1 MGNSEI
7 CHDGKV
13 TIFKIMGR
21 IIKSM
26 FFYVSVWKRVYVLV
40 EKALTWSH
48 VYATLEP
55 YKLIDE
61 NYEIISHESRFCWRC
76 IAI

>member
-1 MGNSEI
+1 L
-7 CHDGKV
+7 
-13 TIFKIMGR
+13 
-21 IIKSM
+21 
-26 FFYVSVWKRVYVLV
+26 YVLV
-40 EKALTWSH
+40 KKALTLSH

-61 NYEIISHESRFCWRC
+61 NYEIISHKSRFCWRC